1 MSEVL
6 SQKEIDALLEGLRS
20 GEVRE
25 EELLGQARSFRVY
38 DFRRPTKFSKDN
50 LRTIHLLH
58 ETFARQFANML
69 TGYLRL
75 TVRAAVESVEQL
87 TFEEFIRSLSSPTY
101 IAVCSLG
108 SGDKPVLI
116 EAGLALAF
124 SLVDRMLGGPGGGN
138 YEEREL
144 TEIET
149 AIMEEVVTQLLIALS
164 GAWSMVMEVSFRLD
178 RVEFRPQ
185 FAQVVFPNEI
195 VLNVCVSVNLGA
207 TEGFINLC
215 LPYTTLE
222 DILSELNA
230 EKWLSTRP
238 SESRP
243 MGKEMLFRTDLSS
256 ARVELVA
263 ELGRTRLRV
272 SDLRQLQVG
281 QVIRLNKRISDNI
294 NVKVQDKLAFA
305 AVPGTAGSR
314 MAVQITE
321 VFLEE
326 ALE

>member
-25 EELLGQARSFRVY
+25 EELLGKERSFRVY

-101 IAVCSLG
+101 IAVCTLG
-108 SGDKPVLI
+108 SGEKPVLV
-116 EAGLALAF
+116 EVGLALVF
-124 SLVDRMLGGPGGGN
+124 SLVDRMLGGPGAGN

-149 AIMEEVVTQLLIALS
+149 AMMEEVVTQLLVALS
-164 GAWSMVMEVSFRLD
+164 GAWSMVMEVNFRFE

-195 VLNVCVSVNLGA
+195 VLNVCVGVNLGA
-207 TEGFINLC
+207 AEGFVNLC
-215 LPYTTLE
+215 LPYATLE

-238 SESRP
+238 PESQP
-243 MGKEMLFRTDLSS
+243 MGKEMLFRTELSS
-256 ARVELVA
+256 AHVELVA

-281 QVIRLNKRISDNI
+281 QVIRLNRRISDTI
-294 NVKVQDKLAFA
+294 NVKLQDRPAFA
-305 AVPGTAGSR
+305 AVPGTAGRR
-314 MAVQITE
+314 MAVQVTE
-321 VFLEE
+321 VFLDE
-326 ALE
+326 ALD

>member
-1 MSEVL
+1 LSEVL

-25 EELLGQARSFRVY
+25 EELLGKERSFRVY

-87 TFEEFIRSLSSPTY
+87 TFDEFIRSLSSPTY
-101 IAVCSLG
+101 IAVCTLG
-108 SGDKPVLI
+108 SGEKPMLV
-116 EAGLALAF
+116 EVGLALVF
-124 SLVDRMLGGPGGGN
+124 SLVDRMLGGPGAGN

-149 AIMEEVVTQLLIALS
+149 AMMEEVVTQLLVALS
-164 GAWSMVMEVSFRLD
+164 AAWSMVREVNFRFE

-195 VLNVCVSVNLGA
+195 VLNVCVGLNMGA
-207 TEGFINLC
+207 AEGFINLC
-215 LPYTTLE
+215 LPYATLE

-238 SESRP
+238 PESRP
-243 MGKEMLFRTDLSS
+243 MGREMLFRTELSS

-281 QVIRLNKRISDNI
+281 QVIRLNRRISDTI
-294 NVKVQDKLAFA
+294 SVKLQDRPAFA
-305 AVPGTAGSR
+305 AVPGTAGRR
-314 MAVQITE
+314 MAVQVTE
-321 VFLEE
+321 IFLEE
-326 ALE
+326 APD

>member
-6 SQKEIDALLEGLRS
+6 SQKEIDALLESLRS
-20 GEVRE
+20 GEVGE
-25 EELLGQARSFRVY
+25 EELLKEERSFRTY

-101 IAVCSLG
+101 IAICSLG
-108 SGDKPVLI
+108 DGEKPVLV
-116 EAGLALAF
+116 EMGLVLAF
-124 SLVDRMLGGPGGGN
+124 SLVDRMLGGPGAGN

-149 AIMEEVVTQLLIALS
+149 VMMEEVMAQLLISLS
-164 GAWSMVMEVSFRLD
+164 SAWSMVMEVSFNLN

-185 FAQVVFPNEI
+185 FAQVIFPNEI
-195 VLNVCVSVNLGA
+195 VLNICMGVSLGT

-222 DILSELNA
+222 DILGELNA
-230 EKWLSTRP
+230 ERWLSARP
-238 SESRP
+238 PQSQS
-243 MGKEMLFRTDLSS
+243 MGKEMLYRTELSS

-263 ELGRTRLRV
+263 ELGSTRLRV

-281 QVIRLNKRISDNI
+281 QVIRLNRRISDPVS
-294 NVKVQDKLAFA
+294 VKLQEKPAFLAI
-305 AVPGTAGSR
+305 PGTAGGR
-314 MAVQITE
+314 LAVQITE
-321 VFLEE
+321 TFIERYVD
-326 ALE
+326 

>member
-1 MSEVL
+1 ML

-25 EELLGQARSFRVY
+25 EELLERERSFRVY

-75 TVRAAVESVEQL
+75 TVRATVESVEQL
-87 TFEEFIRSLSSPTY
+87 TFEEFLRSLSSPTY

-108 SGDKPVLI
+108 SEEKPILV
-116 EAGLALAF
+116 EVGLALVF
-124 SLVDRMLGGPGGGN
+124 SLVDRMLGGPGVGN

-149 AIMEEVVTQLLIALS
+149 AIMEEVMTQLLIALS
-164 GAWSMVMEVSFRLD
+164 GAWSMVTEVNFRFD

-185 FAQVVFPNEI
+185 FAQVIFPNEI
-195 VLNVCVSVNLGA
+195 VLNVCVGVNLGPS
-207 TEGFINLC
+207 EGFVNLC

-222 DILSELNA
+222 DVLDELNA

-238 SESRP
+238 PESRP

-272 SDLRQLQVG
+272 SDLRHLQVG
-281 QVIRLNKRISDNI
+281 QVIRLNRRISDPI
-294 NVKVQDKLAFA
+294 SVRLQDRPAFA
-305 AVPGTAGSR
+305 AIPGTAGRR
-314 MAVQITE
+314 MAVQITR
-321 VFLEE
+321 VLLED
-326 ALE
+326 LVD